1 MELAENP
8 RERLFSHPVSALL
21 YVLAIAI
28 VATGA
33 IRATLRAHAE
43 RELSR
48 TGRAEWIWYSR
59 EVKEPKPIAF
69 VATRDVVL
77 DRAPDRATAKIYAD
91 SWHVLWVNGK
101 RVGGGKHAAGDP
113 LALYEAA
120 PWFTDGVNRI
130 AVESGSETGVGGLLF
145 SLDLSLAG
153 RDAVVSDERWRVD
166 TSPEAIRSGGRYRAA
181 VWGRPPMHP
190 WGWPR
195 LPRPNEP
202 GPGLEGGIRRSGPTA
217 ASPSKP

>member
-1 MELAENP
+1 MEHPDNP
-8 RERLFSHPVSALL
+8 WEPLPSRPSFALL
-21 YVLAIAI
+21 YILALTLA
-28 VATGA
+28 ATGA

-48 TGRAEWIWYSR
+48 TGTAQWIWYSR
-59 EVKEPKPIAF
+59 DLKAPGPLAF

-77 DRAPDRATAKIYAD
+77 DRSPDRATAKVLAD
-91 SWHVLWVNGK
+91 AWHVLWVNGE
-101 RVGGGKHAAGDP
+101 RVGGGKHAPGDP

-120 PWFTDGVNRI
+120 PWFRSGVNRI
-130 AVESGSETGVGGLLF
+130 AVEAGSETGLGGLLF

-166 TSPEAIRSGGRYRAA
+166 ISPAAIVSGGRYRAA
-181 VWGRPPMHP
+181 VWGRPPMYP

-195 LPRPNEP
+195 LPRPNELLQP
-202 GPGLEGGIRRSGPTA
+202 GREER
-217 ASPSKP
+217 KPEK